1 MRKIFLFILGLLFF
15 TSCGGRV
22 VEPSSNDDG
31 TQRTYWENGR
41 LKSES
46 HYTDG
51 KLDGPYKTW
60 YENGQV
66 FQDGL
71 YANGMMD
78 GSWLIFYPDGSLAA
92 RAKYEKGKGKQT
104 CYNNEGCI
112 IMEVEYVDNLKHG
125 REIHYATNGSV
136 LQVINYE
143 RGKKVEEAE
152 NP

>member
-1 MRKIFLFILGLLFF
+1 MRNLFLFILGLSLFA
-15 TSCGGRV
+15 SCGSRV
-22 VEPSSNDDG
+22 VEPSSDDDG

-46 HYTDG
+46 HYVDG
-51 KLDGPYKTW
+51 KLNGSFKTW

-71 YANGMMD
+71 YADDMMD

-92 RAKYEKGKGKQT
+92 RAQYEKGSGKQT

-125 REIHYATNGSV
+125 REIHYAANGSV
-136 LQVINYE
+136 LQVVNYE
-143 RGKKVEEAE
+143 RGKKVEEHE
-152 NP
+152 MP